1 VGVQALFHELVP
13 HVHLGIAFLDA
24 KLREVSVV
32 MLAGD
37 VIVAIRLLPL

>member
-1 VGVQALFHELVP
+1 VGIQALFHELVP
-13 HVHLGIAFLDA
+13 HVHLSVTFLDA

-37 VIVAIRLLPL
+37 VILAIRLLPL